1 MINSIVIP
9 LLILVIFVAHKKLTR
24 KKRRFQ
30 APPTHQ
36 LPI

>member
-1 MINSIVIP
+1 MINSIATS
-9 LLILVIFVAHKKLTR
+9 LLLLGLLVAYKRLKR

-36 LPI
+36 LPS